1 MNTKDSLKQ
10 ERGYT
15 QTMQDLTSDLMGD
28 DCTPQKMCEREEH
41 EVGLGTQ
48 ISAQTSLTSSN
59 RKCKTS
65 PTLRGCLRCKLRTK
79 KGGRKEGRK
88 EGKRKKNKV
97 QNVLDIFIPL
107 QSRAKITREE
117 RNLMK
122 YLENFITGTK
132 VICAG
137 L

>member
-1 MNTKDSLKQ
+1 M
-10 ERGYT
+10 
-15 QTMQDLTSDLMGD
+15 SDLMGV
-28 DCTPQKMCEREEH
+28 DCTQQKMCERKEH

-48 ISAQTSLTSSN
+48 ISAPTSLTSSN
-59 RKCKTS
+59 RRCKTS
-65 PTLRGCLRCKLRTK
+65 PTLRGCLRCKLKTK
-79 KGGRKEGRK
+79 KGGRKGGRK

>member
-1 MNTKDSLKQ
+1 
-10 ERGYT
+10 
-15 QTMQDLTSDLMGD
+15 MGD
-28 DCTPQKMCEREEH
+28 DCTLQKMCEREEH

-48 ISAQTSLTSSN
+48 ISAKISLTSSN
-59 RKCKTS
+59 RKYETS
-65 PTLRGCLRCKLRTK
+65 PTLRGCLRCKLTK
-79 KGGRKEGRK
+79 EGGGKEERKER
-88 EGKRKKNKV
+88 KRKKNKV

>member
-1 MNTKDSLKQ
+1 MSEEFNSQFCFDKRLFLPSTRGKNRQCDI
-10 ERGYT
+10 ER
-15 QTMQDLTSDLMGD
+15 
-28 DCTPQKMCEREEH
+28 
-41 EVGLGTQ
+41 
-48 ISAQTSLTSSN
+48 
-59 RKCKTS
+59 
-65 PTLRGCLRCKLRTK
+65 
-79 KGGRKEGRK
+79 
-88 EGKRKKNKV
+88 KRKKNKV